1 MTHNVQVAFSIPI
14 QAHSRRFDSID
25 SFIMC
30 DMHMPMISIPLSL
43 SLSPPAGY
51 RVDKLAKVENDVLRF
66 NDSHKKFYIQLIDPL
81 NTSGQ

>member
-30 DMHMPMISIPLSL
+30 DMHMPMISLSLPLSL
-43 SLSPPAGY
+43 AGY